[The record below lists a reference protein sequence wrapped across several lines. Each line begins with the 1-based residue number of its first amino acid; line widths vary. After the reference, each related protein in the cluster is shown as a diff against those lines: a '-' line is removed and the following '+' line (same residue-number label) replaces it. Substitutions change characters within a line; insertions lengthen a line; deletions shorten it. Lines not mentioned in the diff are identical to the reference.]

1 MSFHLKNVFENIKNH
16 LDNMKVYR
24 VLTIFCITLFGIS
37 ANAETLL
44 LDLAKAVDIAIA
56 ENPTIKVADKDIQL
70 KEIADQ
76 EAWMNLLPTISATG
90 SIQHTLLA
98 AKMKFDDREV
108 TMGKNN
114 TNTAAL
120 SGTLTMPLFMPAIYQ
135 TMKLTKQDVL
145 LAREKARSSRL
156 DLINQ
161 VTKAYYQ
168 LLIAQESKKVMEQAY
183 EVSSE
188 NYDLVNK
195 KFMVGKVSEYDKISA
210 EVQMRSM
217 NTSLVQASNAV
228 TLAELNLKVLMGITA
243 DVHLQIADNLELH
256 KDALVL
262 ENVESGG
269 FELSNNTTLRQIDLN
284 QKLLEKN
291 LQIQRTNFMP
301 SLAFQ
306 LTGQYQSL
314 YNNNWSLWKY
324 DWSPS
329 ATFSLALTI
338 PIFTASNWTKLK
350 SSKLQ
355 LSQLADTKTNT
366 VRQLNMAL
374 ESYREN
380 MVASISEVESNKE
393 AVAQAD
399 KALQIAKKRYDV
411 GKGTILELNQS
422 ELAYTQAQLTYCQS
436 IYNYL
441 VNKAD
446 FDYTLG
452 REY

>member
-1 MSFHLKNVFENIKNH
+1 
-16 LDNMKVYR
+16 MKVYR

-243 DVHLQIADNLELH
+243 DVHLQIADNLELR
-256 KDALVL
+256 LL
-262 ENVESGG
+262 LYPS
-269 FELSNNTTLRQIDLN
+269 SNRQILLHISRMRQPDLP
-284 QKLLEKN
+284 Q
-291 LQIQRTNFMP
+291 Q
-301 SLAFQ
+301 
-306 LTGQYQSL
+306 
-314 YNNNWSLWKY
+314 
-324 DWSPS
+324 
-329 ATFSLALTI
+329 
-338 PIFTASNWTKLK
+338 
-350 SSKLQ
+350 
-355 LSQLADTKTNT
+355 
-366 VRQLNMAL
+366 
-374 ESYREN
+374 
-380 MVASISEVESNKE
+380 
-393 AVAQAD
+393 
-399 KALQIAKKRYDV
+399 
-411 GKGTILELNQS
+411 
-422 ELAYTQAQLTYCQS
+422 
-436 IYNYL
+436 
-441 VNKAD
+441 
-446 FDYTLG
+446 
-452 REY
+452 